1 MSSCFGL
8 GRKSKSADT
17 EPLLPRYEDDTA
29 RQRRLHQKLHSYQMI
44 RALSKGY
51 MPSTEQ
57 TIINLRTLLASD
69 ALNPNNKDL
78 SQSGRRLVRN
88 SREWLKQFIELLQH
102 KNGDDRIQDFIW
114 YMTKSRVS
122 LDLDDISHQASKAK
136 VKADVSA
143 CRMTL
148 LPAKDP
154 FTDNTVAYE
163 SLRTVGSLLLTNKD
177 FRVFV
182 DDLSTIGRQIL
193 SDTAFSLSGAAEEA
207 GKKLE
212 PSDEQAQAVKGPGAD
227 DGIATP
233 TKEDVAH
240 EAAELSKV
248 LVNGAGQ
255 VGRDTVASAKEH
267 VSGQQKDTLIH
278 RLKQTVMGLRK
289 RTDYSDSVS
298 TISKLIQRYAVVYS
312 RVADATIATAQDDVY
327 TNPALDRAVRNFWD
341 LLSSFGDREEWKK
354 LEEDFKKVMG
364 HAKKDPDF
372 EHFMQDVG
380 NALQKLLT
388 NPDFFDHADE
398 KLDELRE
405 KASQLGDESDFKA
418 DLEKFFQQLKN
429 AVRSVFEDEDVS
441 KMIVTTRKIFDT
453 LSPVNSATNPELV
466 TDSLN
471 IFLPLLIRSIQN
483 VPIPRVEVSIPEMDL
498 LLENLIIEPGRTVNA
513 TSFLPYRMLVTTR
526 NDLEIRKAHSKR
538 TVSSVTSLIT
548 VSVNGLSISAQ
559 DLGFWIRVHAGKLF
573 RFRDEGIASFAL
585 DERGIDLTLELEVG
599 RERLEQIL
607 TLRGVK
613 VHIHKLDY
621 ALRKSKLSWLGWLFK
636 PFLKQLI
643 RRALEKT
650 LAESIA
656 DFLHAANRELVF
668 ARERLRATRIADP
681 QDLATFIKA
690 VMTRLTPAED
700 PDVYTRVGVDAP
712 DRGVFK
718 NIYTPGSV
726 VKLWHEEAMRA
737 EEAIEDAG
745 EQTGGWRN
753 DIFDVAVY

>member
-1 MSSCFGL
+1 MSSCCGF
-8 GRKSKSADT
+8 GRKSKSGDT

-29 RQRRLHQKLHSYQMI
+29 RQRTLHQKLHTYQML

-69 ALNPNNKDL
+69 VLNPNNKDL
-78 SQSGRRLVRN
+78 SQSGRRLVR
-88 SREWLKQFIELLQH
+88 SCREWLKQFIELLQH
-102 KNGDDRIQDFIW
+102 KNSNDRIQDFIW
-114 YMTKSRVS
+114 HLTKARVS
-122 LDLDDISHQASKAK
+122 LDLEDISQQASKAK
-136 VKADVSA
+136 AKADVSA
-143 CRMTL
+143 T
-148 LPAKDP
+148 
-154 FTDNTVAYE
+154 YS

-177 FRVFV
+177 FRIFV

-212 PSDEQAQAVKGPGAD
+212 PSEDQAQAVKGAGAD
-227 DGIATP
+227 DGVKTP
-233 TKEDVAH
+233 TKDDVVH
-240 EAAELSKV
+240 EAEEVSKV
-248 LVNGAGQ
+248 LANG
-255 VGRDTVASAKEH
+255 VGKVGKDTVASAKEH
-267 VSGQQKDTLIH
+267 VSGEQKETLVH
-278 RLKQTVMGLRK
+278 RLKQTVVGLRK

-298 TISKLIQRYAVVYS
+298 TIAKLIQRYAILYS
-312 RVADATIATAQDDVY
+312 RAADATIATAQDDVY

-341 LLSSFGDREEWKK
+341 LVSSFGDREEWKK
-354 LEEDFKKVMG
+354 LEEDFKQVMG
-364 HAKKDPDF
+364 HAQKDPQF

-380 NALQKLLT
+380 NSVQKMLT
-388 NPDFFDHADE
+388 DPDFFDHADK
-398 KLDELRE
+398 KLNELQE
-405 KASQLGDESDFKA
+405 KASQLGDESDFKS
-418 DLEKFFQQLKN
+418 DLETFFRQLKN
-429 AVRSVFEDEDVS
+429 TVQSVFEDEDVS
-441 KMIVTTRKIFDT
+441 KLIVSTRKIFDT
-453 LSPVNSATNPELV
+453 ISPANRVTNPDLV
-466 TDSLN
+466 MDSLN
-471 IFLPLLIRSIQN
+471 IFLPLLIRGVQN
-483 VPIPRVEVSIPEMDL
+483 VPIPRLEVSIPEMDL
-498 LLENLIIEPGRTVNA
+498 LLENLIIEPGRTVNN
-513 TSFLPYRMLVTTR
+513 TSFLPYRMIVTTR
-526 NDLEIRKAHSKR
+526 NDLDIRKAHSKR
-538 TVSSVTSLIT
+538 TVSSLTSLIT
-548 VSVNGLSISAQ
+548 VTINGLSISAQ
-559 DLGFWIRVHAGKLF
+559 DLGFWIRVHAGSFF
-573 RFRDEGIASFAL
+573 RFNDEGIASFAL
-585 DERGIDLTLELEVG
+585 DERGIDLTLDLEVG

-636 PFLKQLI
+636 PFLKQII

-656 DFLHAANRELVF
+656 DALHAANRELVF

-690 VMTRLTPAED
+690 VITRLTPAED

-718 NIYTPGSV
+718 NVYTPGSV

-737 EEAIEDAG
+737 EEAVEDGG